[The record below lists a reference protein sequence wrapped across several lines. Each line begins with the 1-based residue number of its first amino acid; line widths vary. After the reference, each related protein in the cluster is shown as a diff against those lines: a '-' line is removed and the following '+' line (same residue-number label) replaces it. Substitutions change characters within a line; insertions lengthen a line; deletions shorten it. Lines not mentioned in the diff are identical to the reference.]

1 VTDKIALFV
10 VRAVM
15 MPALTYKMQG
25 HAFTRDEMHDIFKP
39 LMHALKHAC
48 GFPISFPSSFMH
60 HRLAGKVPRL
70 ETVHTA
76 NNLTLL
82 LRALNAP
89 SPLAEITMCRI
100 AATECAI
107 CYPGPMLEVPG
118 GQVRPE
124 MISMLKGQRLLIPA
138 LAIVLDE
145 RGVTLGEPTYSMH
158 WRVANGL
165 S

>member
-1 VTDKIALFV
+1 MCANLVLSQAKLLRSRAATDKIALFV

-25 HAFTRDEMHDIFKP
+25 HAFTRKEMHQIFKP

-48 GFPISFPSSFMH
+48 GLAITFPSSFMH

-82 LRALNAP
+82 ARAILILRD
-89 SPLAEITMCRI
+89 SP
-100 AATECAI
+100 
-107 CYPGPMLEVPG
+107 
-118 GQVRPE
+118 
-124 MISMLKGQRLLIPA
+124 
-138 LAIVLDE
+138 
-145 RGVTLGEPTYSMH
+145 
-158 WRVANGL
+158 
-165 S
+165 